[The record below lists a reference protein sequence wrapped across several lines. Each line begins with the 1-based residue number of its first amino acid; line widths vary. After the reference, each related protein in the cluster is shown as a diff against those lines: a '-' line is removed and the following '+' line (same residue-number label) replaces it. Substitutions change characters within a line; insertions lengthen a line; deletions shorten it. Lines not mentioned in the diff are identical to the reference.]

1 MENRRNALRPFL
13 TDTFPLVGPAFAWTQ
28 VPGHLAVRVIWKET
42 RTDRRRAAEAHTQ
55 HDEIKTNLL
64 AQELHQAGV
73 LPPCLLCRVRKCT
86 AVTLSY
92 FLDLLLKLIGDVV
105 TLADDA
111 RRNAA
116 PPHLNDAARCDFPH
130 CTLSSFPQP
139 PSPQNTLAHVYIHLY
154 PSAPSAA
161 PVPTELISFRKL
173 LTGAGHRSGFVA
185 AVALLDVF
193 HACIEFV
200 PLLRFLNR

>member
-42 RTDRRRAAEAHTQ
+42 RTDHRRAAEAHTQ
-55 HDEIKTNLL
+55 HDETKTNLL

-92 FLDLLLKLIGDVV
+92 FVDLPLKLIGDVV

-116 PPHLNDAARCDFPH
+116 PPHLNDAARCDFLIAPFLH
-130 CTLSSFPQP
+130 FHSHQVLK
-139 PSPQNTLAHVYIHLY
+139 IHLRTFIFICTR
-154 PSAPSAA
+154 A
-161 PVPTELISFRKL
+161 R
-173 LTGAGHRSGFVA
+173 H
-185 AVALLDVF
+185 LDVF